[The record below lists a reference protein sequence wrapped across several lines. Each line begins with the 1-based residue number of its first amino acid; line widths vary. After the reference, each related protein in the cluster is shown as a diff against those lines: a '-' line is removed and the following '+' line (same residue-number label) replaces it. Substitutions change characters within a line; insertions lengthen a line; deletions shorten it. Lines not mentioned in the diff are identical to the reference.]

1 MGLSTTQKKAPVKL
15 IRATI
20 KNLKEVTDLFVE
32 FGEYNLKNGGD
43 GLGKEYVE
51 DLKEEAQEL
60 LENKKHYIYLLKE
73 NDNICGFL
81 HFFVC
86 KLGDF
91 IMLEDMFIYDDYRN
105 KGYGKLFLDFI
116 NKFGIKYNMPIKVE
130 VFNWNK
136 KAINFYF
143 KNNFKEDST
152 VLIRE

>member
-60 LENKKHYIYLLKE
+60 LENKKHYLYLLKE

-81 HFFVC
+81 HFFIC

-91 IMLEDMFIYDDYRN
+91 IMLEDMFIYDEYRN
-105 KGYGKLFLDFI
+105 KGYGKLLLDFI
-116 NKFGIKYNMPIKVE
+116 DKLRIKFDMPIKVE